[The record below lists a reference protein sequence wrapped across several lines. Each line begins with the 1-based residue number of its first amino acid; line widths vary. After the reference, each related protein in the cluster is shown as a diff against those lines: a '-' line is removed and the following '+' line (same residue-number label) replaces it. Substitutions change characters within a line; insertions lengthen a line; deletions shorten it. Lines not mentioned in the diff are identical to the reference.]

1 MRKPVPNPNDF
12 YSPGAYCQEHVP
24 DQPPAIKQPWLRRF
38 GSMRLPWGK
47 TQDLVPIDVLNNGK
61 PSELRLVEAVKKEKE
76 EQLEKGTYVPK
87 LLEHLDLHACL
98 DNEKIRHAQ
107 LPASSKL
114 WIYLK
119 MFGEVATFFLS
130 PIMLISFLLVVDYAS
145 PDWQKELLASLID
158 VCTFIILPSLS
169 MWGVGWLVINHF
181 PKLWIKP
188 SKGPLW
194 EFNRRTGLVTVFD
207 YDNNGE
213 YKKKGAIGEKVAPFY
228 EFDAYITVSPDRQG
242 LPNNVLCIVHR
253 YRDIWINMANFVG
266 ASGSTSAPCAL
277 WDYLQ
282 NFMDISKPLPDTPE
296 LEAFRH
302 LDPTTAKHDRQTG
315 RELRYWRD
323 MDDTTFKAKVREMTE
338 RIPQINTFSRP
349 NLMALHVTYSR

>member
-1 MRKPVPNPNDF
+1 MLNPNDF

-38 GSMRLPWGK
+38 GSMRLPWGN

-61 PSELRLVEAVKKEKE
+61 PSELRLVEAVKQEKA

-87 LLEHLDLHACL
+87 LLEHLDLHARL
-98 DNEKIRHAQ
+98 DNEKTRHAQ
-107 LPASSKL
+107 LPASSKI
-114 WIYLK
+114 WIY
-119 MFGEVATFFLS
+119 MQIFGKGGAIIIS
-130 PIMLISFLLVVDYAS
+130 PIMVISALLVIDYS
-145 PDWQKELLASLID
+145 ETSWPTRLLTLLTE
-158 VCTFIILPSLS
+158 TFLYMILPLLIT
-169 MWGVGWLVINHF
+169 WGIGSLVINHF
-181 PKLWIKP
+181 PKLWIKS

-207 YDNNGE
+207 YDINGE
-213 YKKKGAIGEKVAPFY
+213 YKKNGTIGEKVAPFY

-266 ASGSTSAPCAL
+266 PSGSTSAPCAL

-282 NFMDISKPLPDTPE
+282 NYMDISKPLPDTPE

-302 LDPTTAKHDRQTG
+302 LDPTTAEHDREAG
-315 RELRYWRD
+315 REPRYWRD

-338 RIPQINTFSRP
+338 RIPHIDTFSRP
-349 NLMALHVTYSR
+349 NLMAQHVAYSR